1 MPAYPFVCCLILTCA
16 HVSSQAKRDKR
27 VQYFRR
33 AEKYV
38 NEYRSL
44 SRQKQSLAKIAKK
57 SGQVYVAPEAKVL
70 FVVRIRG
77 YV

>member
-1 MPAYPFVCCLILTCA
+1 M
-16 HVSSQAKRDKR
+16 
-27 VQYFRR
+27 QYFRR